1 MPRQER
7 LLTAGSVLTVATARG
22 EWDGELDASVILV
35 SNRGPVEHSRQDD
48 GERTTKR
55 GGGGLVTALSGL
67 AGRLDDVVWVC
78 GALTDEDAVVSR
90 ERGGKAFEPE
100 DHDGLKIRMVE
111 TDRDEHDKFYNVIS
125 NPLLWFIQHYLWGL
139 STAPDITPRETDA
152 FHHGYVPVNEAFAD
166 AVVEEVE
173 ARSGRATVMVHDYHF
188 YLLPALVRARCP
200 DAFLHHFVHIP
211 WPQPDAWRVLPPSM
225 REAVLYGILGNDV
238 VAFHTD
244 AYARNFLLCCQ
255 ELLDLEVDLGQLTV
269 HHDDRTVR
277 ARWYPISVDAQ
288 EFEALAA
295 SDAVRDH
302 ERRLN
307 DRRRKHLILRVDRAD
322 LSKNIVRGFR
332 AYDAMLDAHPELLEH
347 VTFLALIQPSRQD
360 VDAYVEYLERIRRV
374 VADVNLKHGTSDWQ
388 PIDLRLD
395 DNLEQAVAAYKLFDL
410 LVVNAIFD
418 GMNLVAKEAVLVNE
432 RNGVLAL
439 SENTG
444 AHEELGRFAITLH
457 PFDIQQQA
465 EAFYEGLMMAPH
477 RRRDLLAACAT
488 VIRNNDIGKW
498 LREQLLDVRRLT
510 TDDQR

>member
-1 MPRQER
+1 MVPER
-7 LLTAGSVLTVATARG
+7 DESQ
-22 EWDGELDASVILV
+22 DGEQTPVILV
-35 SNRGPVEHSRQDD
+35 SNRGPLEYGRED

-55 GGGGLVTALSGL
+55 GSGGLVTALSGL

-100 DHDGLKIRMVE
+100 DHDGLKVRMVE
-111 TDRDEHDKFYNVIS
+111 TDPEEYSRFYNVFS
-125 NPLLWFIQHYLWGL
+125 NPLLWFIQHYLWGM
-139 STAPDITPRETDA
+139 STAPDITTTETVA
-152 FHHGYVPVNEAFAD
+152 FEHGYVPVNEAFAD

-173 ARSGRATVMVHDYHF
+173 ARDGRAVVMVQDYHF
-188 YLLPALVRARCP
+188 YVLPDLVRKRCP

-211 WPQPDAWRVLPPSM
+211 WPQPDAWRLLPPAM
-225 REAVLYGILGNDV
+225 REAVLCGILGNDV
-238 VAFHTD
+238 VAFHTEH
-244 AYARNFLLCCQ
+244 YARNFLLGCQ
-255 ELLDLEVDLGQLTV
+255 ELLGLQVDLEALTV
-269 HHDDRTVR
+269 EYDDRTVR
-277 ARWYPISVDAQ
+277 ARWYPISVDAA

-295 SDAVRDH
+295 SPGVHEH
-302 ERRLN
+302 ERRLAE
-307 DRRRKHLILRVDRAD
+307 RRRDHLILRVDRAD

-332 AYDAMLDAHPELLEH
+332 AYDAMLDDHPELLER

-360 VDAYVEYLERIRRV
+360 VDAYVEYLDRIRRV

-388 PIDLRLD
+388 PIDLRLED
-395 DNLEQAVAAYKLFDL
+395 DMDQAVAAYKLFDL

-432 RNGVLAL
+432 RGGVLAL

-444 AHEELGRFAITLH
+444 AHEELGAFALTLH

-465 EAFYEGLMMAPH
+465 DAFYDGLMMGADE
-477 RRRDLLAACAT
+477 RRDRLTACAT

-498 LREQLLDVRRLT
+498 LREQLRDVRDLR
-510 TDDQR
+510 RSNGA